1 MQDVKGRAV
10 DYGSEAINLGFLKG
24 RSDES
29 YSKYAFKGM
38 GRINLFK
45 LYNLLKHMYWEY
57 GADGKP
63 VVRVSPTLWSGES
76 DGPLYWNA
84 WDRYGST
91 CLANLVDDNFC
102 YRAFGPQAPAN
113 Q

>member
-1 MQDVKGRAV
+1 MKGRSV

-24 RSDES
+24 RNDEN
-29 YSKYAFKGM
+29 YSKHAFKGM

-45 LYNLLKHMYWEY
+45 FYQLLKHMYWEY

-63 VVRVSPTLWSGES
+63 VVRITKDPWAGES
-76 DGPLYWNA
+76 SSNPVSWNA

-102 YRAFGPQAPAN
+102 YRAFEPQWKAN
-113 Q
+113 D